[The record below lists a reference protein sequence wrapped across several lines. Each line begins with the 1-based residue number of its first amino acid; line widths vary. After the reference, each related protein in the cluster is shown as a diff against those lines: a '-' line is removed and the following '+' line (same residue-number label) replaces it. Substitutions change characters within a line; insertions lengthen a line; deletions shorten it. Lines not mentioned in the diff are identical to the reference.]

1 MGPHRGFIASPQSQ
15 QPTSPRTTSE
25 LQAKRKIATNPDP
38 LRGRK
43 SVLTDGSGA
52 RGARRTSGYTST
64 KSRARGAL
72 CHANERSRTA
82 GCACTSSPAGL
93 RSSSS
98 TKTSTGF
105 IGTALSI
112 CRDLS
117 KGCRGRYGLWNPA
130 AQRAVRLA
138 THPASRSDLSAPARC
153 ESHKAAPHA
162 EKEENILAHARG
174 LSSAAVRWAGLPG
187 HPAVGRS
194 PARLCVLPCAA

>member
-1 MGPHRGFIASPQSQ
+1 
-15 QPTSPRTTSE
+15 
-25 LQAKRKIATNPDP
+25 
-38 LRGRK
+38 
-43 SVLTDGSGA
+43 VLTDGSGA
-52 RGARRTSGYTST
+52 RGARRTNGYTGT
-64 KSRARGAL
+64 NSRARGAL

-117 KGCRGRYGLWNPA
+117 KGCHGRYGLWNPGCA
-130 AQRAVRLA
+130 
-138 THPASRSDLSAPARC
+138 ASRAARHASGFSKRLSAPARC

-162 EKEENILAHARG
+162 EKEENILAHVRG
-174 LSSAAVRWAGLPG
+174 LSSAAVHWAGLPE

-194 PARLCVLPCAA
+194 PERQCVLPCAA